1 MISPEYIDDYDFT
14 VNGTK
19 YNPDN
24 TNLIIK
30 AYKNKLPFVEV
41 VENSMK
47 HKIIFNTSQSVNPL
61 VAIPTIVDI
70 NDNRP
75 PHEVPLYRRMMQLY
89 LGIIPKII
97 ASAGKLVNKT
107 GQNIKSTD
115 PLTEI
120 RTATQKKD
128 TWDLCGKTVTITT
141 VYKDLMYFPNSLN
154 ITCFTPGCETINNS
168 VHTFIIESE
177 IIVCFGAG
185 STYNGLNI
193 INDESIMFYMWLAQL
208 LKILNTNRINR
219 ILLCGHSNGMSAATI
234 VAFILLYIKDQQI
247 IRLFPEIYKNN
258 KEVFDYLDSIR
269 EKWMILKNIEL
280 FVVGTAGFP
289 VLFSTQEQFNLFYKM
304 MGGRYLHIVSSHL
317 PYDNLQMLYDMCGF
331 NRKFDRIDTNITIIS
346 GFVQFNDDPKTYLSD
361 IYNKL
366 IHISKIISLYPHK
379 VHKGFTGDYKE
390 FNIPLNFFKSNIDK
404 IKEPIDNIF
413 KEILKTEGQFDELK
427 NDPKFTKYYRTYL
440 SQYKS
445 VLNRLKITFAAI
457 IHYIAKIEDYIKN
470 PKQYNIDGYT
480 SPVLYNNFNNFK
492 LAIYTSNNC
501 FAKMVI
507 GVIPMGNYIYKDEY
521 SHLHQFS
528 SYRDIIYPYF
538 FTNM

>member
-14 VNGTK
+14 VNRTK
-19 YNPDN
+19 YNPVN

-30 AYKNKLPFVEV
+30 AYKDKLPFVEV
-41 VENSMK
+41 VENNMK
-47 HKIIFNTSQSVNPL
+47 HKILFNTSQSVNPL
-61 VAIPTIVDI
+61 VAIPTIIDI

-89 LGIIPKII
+89 LGIIPKVI
-97 ASAGKLVNKT
+97 ASGGHLRNET

-115 PLTEI
+115 AITII

-128 TWDLCGKTVTITT
+128 TWDLCGKTVTITA

-154 ITCFTPGCETINNS
+154 ITCFTPGCGNNYTNN
-168 VHTFIIESE
+168 VHTFQIGTE
-177 IIVCFGAG
+177 IIVCFGVG
-185 STYNGLNI
+185 STDSNMI
-193 INDESIMFYMWLAQL
+193 IVDMPIMFQKWLDQL
-208 LKILNTNRINR
+208 LIILNTNRINR

-247 IRLFPEIYKNN
+247 IRLFPEIYEHN
-258 KEVFDYLDSIR
+258 KELFNYLDSIR
-269 EKWMILKNIEL
+269 KKWTILKNIEL

-289 VLFSTQEQFNLFYKM
+289 VLFSTQEQFNLFYEM

-317 PYDNLQMLYDMCGF
+317 PYDNLQNLYDMCGF
-331 NRKFDRIDTNITIIS
+331 DRKFDRIDTNITIIS

-379 VHKGFTGDYKE
+379 VHKGFISEYKE
-390 FNIPLNFFKSNIDK
+390 FKIPLDFFKSHIEK
-404 IKEPIDNIF
+404 IKEPINNIF

-427 NDPKFTKYYRTYL
+427 IDPKFTKYYRTYL

-445 VLNRLKITFAAI
+445 VLNQLKITFAAI
-457 IHYIAKIEDYIKN
+457 IHYIAKIEDYIKY

-480 SPVLYNNFNNFK
+480 SQVFYNNFNNFK

-501 FAKMVI
+501 FAEMVI
-507 GVIPMGNYIYKDEY
+507 GVIPIGNYIYKDED
-521 SHLHQFS
+521 SSLHQFS
-528 SYRDIIYPYF
+528 SYRDVIYSYF
-538 FTNM
+538 FADM